1 MKPLVLALSGTDHH
15 PFDRMVSWIDL
26 AASRHP
32 DLRFVVQ
39 HGTAAPPAVAEGRD
53 YLAHDEMVDL
63 IAQALLVVCHGG
75 PGTIMDAREA
85 GHVPLVMPRDPALGE
100 HVDDHQQRFASLVSG
115 GGIASHVDS
124 VEALQ
129 REVDQAVTGGPR
141 RRVSDGVAAARDQ
154 ARARLATEL
163 DALIAIPRPRA
174 ARRLL
179 AAPRSR

>member
-1 MKPLVLALSGTDHH
+1 MRPLVLALSGTDHH

-32 DLRFVVQ
+32 GLRFVVQ
-39 HGTAAPPAVAEGRD
+39 HGTAGPPTVAEGRA

-63 IAQALLVVCHGG
+63 IEQAMLVVCHGG

-100 HVDDHQQRFASLVSG
+100 HVDDHQQRFARLVSE

-124 VEALQ
+124 VESLH
-129 REVDQAVTGGPR
+129 REVEEAVTAGPR
-141 RRVSDGVAAARDQ
+141 RRASDTVSAARDQ

-163 DALIAIPRPRA
+163 DALIAIPRPRTP
-174 ARRLL
+174 RRLV
-179 AAPRSR
+179 APRSR